1 MKKFFTFNVILLTIV
16 LIKSC
21 DYDLTFSSAQTQDI
35 GFSSDT
41 VYLDTVFTS
50 IGSST
55 YDLRIYNQSDRNV
68 EIGSIRLGQGSQSQF
83 RINVDGIHGESFEQV
98 ELLAKDSIYV
108 FIETTVDIK
117 EYTHNAIEFLY
128 KDQLL
133 VDNQASVCEFKFTNS
148 IISFFDCAIIY
159 HISFECN
166 FSLCRYSKVG
176 YKECNCDNIF
186 I

>member
-1 MKKFFTFNVILLTIV
+1 MNRFFTFIVFLLTIV

-21 DYDLTFSSAQTQDI
+21 SYDLTFSPAQTQDI

-55 YDLRIYNQSDRNV
+55 YNLRVYNQSDRNV

-117 EYTHNAIEFLY
+117 EYIPNATEFLY
-128 KDQLL
+128 NDQLL
-133 VDNQASVCEFKFTNS
+133 VDNQLSL
-148 IISFFDCAIIY
+148 I
-159 HISFECN
+159 HI
-166 FSLCRYSKVG
+166 
-176 YKECNCDNIF
+176 
-186 I
+186 

>member
-1 MKKFFTFNVILLTIV
+1 MKKFFTFIVILLTIV

-21 DYDLTFSSAQTQDI
+21 DYDLTFSPAQTQDI

-41 VYLDTVFTS
+41 VYLDTVFTL

-55 YDLRIYNQSDRNV
+55 YNLRIYNLSDRNV

-108 FIETTVDIK
+108 LSKPLLILKNTPPTPPNFFTTINCLLIIK
-117 EYTHNAIEFLY
+117 LWSS
-128 KDQLL
+128 LL
-133 VDNQASVCEFKFTNS
+133 W
-148 IISFFDCAIIY
+148 
-159 HISFECN
+159 
-166 FSLCRYSKVG
+166 
-176 YKECNCDNIF
+176 
-186 I
+186 